1 MNMGSV
7 DRATVNMAVITGVI
21 LDTHDHGP
29 RRLPINMGVQVDR
42 RVYGPCSRLVN
53 TGSVHGRGRCW
64 TQLVLI
70 RGFLWFQCMY
80 AVYFFQIISL
90 FVVSKT
96 SRARFIRQLLVLRCL
111 SCSQS
116 PAMFAYTNS
125 TARPSLYYHPHRDT
139 TGRCES
145 PVSRHYRLYLE
156 QLRDTVT
163 RAHDEFSIIN
173 GRRCA
178 RLKNTA
184 YALALSLSLRH
195 ITLRWN
201 GSISHTTEI
210 LSAWKNVI

>member
-7 DRATVNMAVITGVI
+7 DRATVNMDVITGVI

-53 TGSVHGRGRCW
+53 TGSVHGLWSLLDTTC
-64 TQLVLI
+64 LVTGIPLI
-70 RGFLWFQCMY
+70 P
-80 AVYFFQIISL
+80 VYVCSVFFFQIISL

-125 TARPSLYYHPHRDT
+125 TARPSLYHHPHRDT

-145 PVSRHYRLYLE
+145 PVSRHYCLYLE

-184 YALALSLSLRH
+184 YALALSFSLRH
-195 ITLRWN
+195 ITLR
-201 GSISHTTEI
+201 
-210 LSAWKNVI
+210 